1 MPWTRPELFRIS
13 LDLPPSHPHLT
24 LIPLSRFIT
33 LPFSEHTTIPG
44 TLELLGAINTWLRE
58 MLTASAKLGTRPAPT
73 SMEERDEVS
82 ARLMEAASV
91 PEYNWTI
98 SETGEEIIVM
108 ADRSNFSVIFTP
120 LHNYAGFPRNCLYC
134 RKPLKVNMWHSS
146 TCHAHA
152 NTRLNPDFLSIN
164 LIYQCKISI
173 MIFFSFDLNYQLLS

>member
-108 ADRSNFSVIFTP
+108 ADRSNFSGIFTS
-120 LHNYAGFPRNCLYC
+120 LHNHAGFPRNCLYC

-152 NTRLNPDFLSIN
+152 NTRLNPD
-164 LIYQCKISI
+164 KR
-173 MIFFSFDLNYQLLS
+173 IFYPTI